1 MNQKQRWFLI
11 HKKEVD
17 MKCSRCKNT
26 MNYQK
31 FYNTEGYFWGWRCI
45 FCGEILDP
53 VILENRKTPNAEG
66 ARRAVK

>member
-1 MNQKQRWFLI
+1 
-11 HKKEVD
+11 
-17 MKCSRCKNT
+17 MKCSRCNNA

-53 VILENRKTPNAEG
+53 VILENRKIPNARG
-66 ARRAVK
+66 TRTAMK